1 MYNKILYKLLVVTQC
16 LLGFAA
22 ISNAQNNGPYFKDA
36 LKEKRTIFYNN
47 IVKNITKTFALPLN
61 DDTEDAWQSAIYNVN
76 LTKYKAP
83 FIDNKIDDV
92 VKNINPRSNYFKK
105 ILLELLNSEYPGKYA
120 LPVKNIFKTATDDV
134 KLMAMATTYIL
145 PTSTEADRKSMLQQ
159 TTALLAKDPDNAI
172 LYELTAQIKNYGNKI
187 NTPSIKTF
195 FSTKY
200 LPGQVLVFSLQRK
213 NRNYPGLA
221 LVRDADG
228 NFIKN
233 SDGSLFAV
241 GQLARS
247 AGNMPG
253 YITNGN
259 TPQGIFRMD
268 GFDTSTSF
276 FIGPTTNVQLTMPF
290 EFKASH
296 FYKDSSLID
305 TVWSIKKYKNLL
317 PDNFKN
323 YQPIYGTYYAGKAGR
338 NEIIAHG
345 TTIDTAFYTSK
356 IYGPYTPSAGCLS
369 TKEIWSNKT
378 GFVEMS
384 DQLLLTQAIKK
395 AGGANGYLIV
405 IEIDDKNAPVT
416 LADVVSYLK

>member
-1 MYNKILYKLLVVTQC
+1 MYSRLFYKFFIITQC

-22 ISNAQNNGPYFKDA
+22 MSSAQNSSPYFKDA
-36 LKEKRTIFYNN
+36 LKEKRTVFYNN
-47 IVKNITKTFALPLN
+47 LVKNITKTFALPLN
-61 DDTEDAWQSAIYNVN
+61 ENTEEVWQSAIYNIN
-76 LTKYKAP
+76 LTKYKTP
-83 FIDNKIDDV
+83 FIDTKIDEI
-92 VKNINPRSNYFKK
+92 VKNIGPRSNSFKK
-105 ILLELLNSEYPGKYA
+105 ILLELLNSEYPGKYIPA
-120 LPVKNIFKTATDDV
+120 IQSVFKNAADDV
-134 KLMAMATTYIL
+134 KLMAMATRYLL
-145 PTSTEADRKSMLQQ
+145 PTSSVAQRKIMLQQ
-159 TTALLAKDPDNAI
+159 TSAALAKDPDNAI
-172 LYELTAQIKNYGNKI
+172 LHELTEQIKNYNNKT
-187 NTPSIKTF
+187 NPPSLTTF
-195 FSTKY
+195 FSKKY

-221 LVRDADG
+221 IVRNADG

-233 SDGSLFAV
+233 TDGSFFAV

-276 FIGPTTNVQLTMPF
+276 FIGPTTNVQLTLPF

-296 FYKDSSLID
+296 FYKDSSLAD
-305 TVWSIKKYKNLL
+305 TIWNIKNYSNLL

-323 YQPIYGTYYAGKAGR
+323 YQPIYGSYYAGKAGR

-345 TTIDTAFYTSK
+345 TTIDTAFYSTK
-356 IYGPYTPSAGCLS
+356 IYAPYTPSAGCLC
-369 TKEIWSNKT
+369 TKEIWNNKT
-378 GFVEMS
+378 GFLQIS
-384 DQLLLTQAIKK
+384 DQLLLTQAIKN

-405 IEIDDKNAPVT
+405 IEIDDKKAPVT
-416 LADVVSYLK
+416 LADFVSYLK

>member
-1 MYNKILYKLLVVTQC
+1 MYNKILNKKFFIVGFILLSVIV
-16 LLGFAA
+16 AK
-22 ISNAQNNGPYFKDA
+22 AQNNGPYFKDA
-36 LKEKRTIFYNN
+36 LKEKRSVFYSN

-61 DDTEDAWQSAIYNVN
+61 DNTEETWQSAIYNVN

-83 FIDNKIDDV
+83 FIDFKIEEV

-105 ILLELLNSEYPGKYA
+105 ILLELLNAEYPDKYA
-120 LPVKNIFKTATDDV
+120 SAIKEVFKNATDDF
-134 KLMAMATTYIL
+134 KLMAMAATYIL
-145 PTSTEADRKSMLQQ
+145 STSSVKERKIMLQQ
-159 TTALLAKDPDNAI
+159 TLVLLAKDAENAI
-172 LYELTAQIKNYGNKI
+172 LFQLAQQIKSFNKKI
-187 NTPSIKTF
+187 ISPSIKTF
-195 FSTKY
+195 FSKEY
-200 LPGQVLVFSLQRK
+200 LRGQVLVISIQRK

-221 LVRDADG
+221 LVRNADG
-228 NFIKN
+228 NFVKN
-233 SDGSLFAV
+233 SDGNFFAV

-276 FIGPTTNVQLTMPF
+276 FIGPTTNVQLTLPF

-296 FYKDSSLID
+296 FYKDSSLVD
-305 TVWSIKKYKNLL
+305 TVWNIKNYKKLL

-323 YQPIYGTYYAGKAGR
+323 YQPVYESYYAGKAGR

-345 TTIDTAFYTSK
+345 TTIDTAFYSTK
-356 IYGPYTPSAGCLS
+356 IYGPYTPSAGCLC
-369 TKEIWSNKT
+369 TKEIWNNKT
-378 GFVEMS
+378 GFLQTS
-384 DQLLLTQAIKK
+384 DQLLLTQAIKN

-405 IEIDDKNAPVT
+405 IEIDDKKNPVT
-416 LADVVSYLK
+416 IADVISFLK